1 MPEGGFL
8 DQKPRSP
15 TGLAIVIVAHAVV
28 LTALALSKMEMPP
41 ALDFG
46 PIKVKHIPLP
56 VDPPPDPPPP
66 KPKTEVQ
73 PQHKSVI
80 TRPEPIIKTEP
91 KTIFT
96 LSNEKPVEISWTNTP
111 PGKIEIPAADP
122 APPPRPM
129 PDPVRMEAR
138 LDPRSELLPPYP
150 SEEQRAEREGSVT
163 IRVFIGPDG
172 RVKRAERVSAASD
185 AFWRAT
191 ERHAIRNWR
200 FKPATLDGSPVESVK
215 VMTVRFV
222 LDS

>member
-1 MPEGGFL
+1 MPQGGFL
-8 DQKPRSP
+8 EQKPRSP
-15 TGLAIVIVAHAVV
+15 TGLAIVIIGHVAV
-28 LTALALSKMEMPP
+28 LSALALSKMDMPP

-56 VDPPPDPPPP
+56 KDPPPVPPPP
-66 KPKTEVQ
+66 KQKTQ
-73 PQHKSVI
+73 DLPQHKSVI
-80 TRPEPIIKTEP
+80 TRPDPIIKSEP
-91 KTIFT
+91 KSTFT
-96 LSNEKPVEISWTNTP
+96 LSDEKPVEISWNTTP
-111 PGKIEIPAADP
+111 PGKIVIPPSD
-122 APPPRPM
+122 PPPPPKPM

-138 LDPRSELLPPYP
+138 LDPRSELLPDYP
-150 SEEQRAEREGSVT
+150 AEEQRAEREGNVT
-163 IRVFIGPDG
+163 IRVFIGADG
-172 RVKRAERVSAASD
+172 RVKRAEKVAAASK